1 MEGSKMGANKQYPFQ
16 IDEYYSPGLTSLKR
30 IYTQHPSFN
39 GNVRLIY
46 DLLFDYW
53 NPNYGYAFPTIWQL
67 SADSGLS
74 EATVD
79 RCIKTLITLDL
90 IEKKRSSVAQN
101 NVYFIKK
108 PVATIEELIAK
119 FPEVED
125 YREKRLDYIKS
136 REETSKARLK
146 KKKPDAANVKAQE
159 ILSTEIITPS
169 ETNGQDSEI
178 DSWL

>member
-1 MEGSKMGANKQYPFQ
+1 MGANKKYPFD

-30 IYTQHPSFN
+30 IYTQHPKFN

-53 NPNYGYAFPTIWQL
+53 NPNYGYAFPTLWQL

-74 EATVD
+74 EATVE
-79 RCIKTLITLDL
+79 RCIKVLITLEL

-108 PVATIEELIAK
+108 PVGTIDEFIAK
-119 FPEVED
+119 FPEVKE
-125 YREKRLDYIKS
+125 YRQQRLDYIKS
-136 REETSKARLK
+136 REELSKSRLK
-146 KKKPDAANVKAQE
+146 NKKPDAANVKAQE
-159 ILSTEIITPS
+159 NLPNEIITPP
-169 ETNGQDSEI
+169 EIDGQDS
-178 DSWL
+178 DLGGWL